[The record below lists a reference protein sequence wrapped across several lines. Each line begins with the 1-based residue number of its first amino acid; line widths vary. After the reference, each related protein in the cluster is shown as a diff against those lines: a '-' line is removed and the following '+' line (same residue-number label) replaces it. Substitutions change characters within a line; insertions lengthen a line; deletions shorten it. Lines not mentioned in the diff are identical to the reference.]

1 MKNPGYKLESIVPTA
16 SAEVLARMAT
26 ILSKVAFEYGPA
38 FIVVSLLFI
47 AMSIDGT
54 TAIIVMD
61 NFPMYPWTPRM
72 ISCTGISEYLSA
84 LVTDL
89 AVASVHSAANY
100 KSNSSPYSC
109 SYDC

>member
-1 MKNPGYKLESIVPTA
+1 MLPP
-16 SAEVLARMAT
+16 
-26 ILSKVAFEYGPA
+26 
-38 FIVVSLLFI
+38 LLFI
-47 AMSIDGT
+47 PMSVPVAT
-54 TAIIVMD
+54 VIVMMD
-61 NFPMYPWTPRM
+61 IFPKDPRSAWIM
-72 ISCTGISEYLSA
+72 FGAGIRKYRLA